1 MSESAGGGEV
11 TVRLAREADAE
22 RLAELAGQLTYLS
35 TAEQILARLSGMRDS
50 LDHAIFVAEDQ
61 SSGRVVGFCGVY
73 VNRTVEA
80 DARVEIS
87 GLVVEERVRS
97 GGVGKRLLDR
107 AEEWAREKGCKSIGL
122 RSNVIRER
130 AHAFY
135 ERNGY
140 RVIKT
145 QKSFRKDL

>member
-1 MSESAGGGEV
+1 MSESARANAI
-11 TVRLAREADAE
+11 TVRLARESDAA
-22 RLAELAGQLTYLS
+22 RLAELAGQLTYPS
-35 TAEQILARLSGMRDS
+35 TTEQILERLSGMRAS
-50 LDHAIFVAEDQ
+50 VDHDVFVAED
-61 SSGRVVGFCGVY
+61 SADGRVRGFCGVF

-87 GLVVEERVRS
+87 GLVVDEAARS

-135 ERNGY
+135 ECHGY